1 MNSAVNSGTLTLNN
15 GAEITSFTNTKNAVI
30 YNGLN
35 ADYIK
40 NEGTIALSNG
50 TDRVGD
56 ILNNSQINI
65 TNSAFTLDNTI
76 TGTGNINITNSS
88 FTTNGEI
95 SNQNI
100 TADSSTMNFGN
111 NSNVLN
117 NSVLNVTNGST
128 INTKDGVYTDYVM
141 DELHSSA
148 DSRYSIDVTLTK
160 EEQNADTFTL
170 ENGGSGTI
178 YISSINVSNECDMN
192 EK

>member
-1 MNSAVNSGTLTLNN
+1 
-15 GAEITSFTNTKNAVI
+15 
-30 YNGLN
+30 
-35 ADYIK
+35 
-40 NEGTIALSNG
+40 
-50 TDRVGD
+50 
-56 ILNNSQINI
+56 
-65 TNSAFTLDNTI
+65 
-76 TGTGNINITNSS
+76 
-88 FTTNGEI
+88 
-95 SNQNI
+95 
-100 TADSSTMNFGN
+100 MNFGN

-192 EK
+192 ENTFCK

>member
-1 MNSAVNSGTLTLNN
+1 MDNSNELTVLGYADLNSAVNSGTLTLNN

-76 TGTGNINITNSS
+76 TGTGNINIC
-88 FTTNGEI
+88 
-95 SNQNI
+95 
-100 TADSSTMNFGN
+100 
-111 NSNVLN
+111 L
-117 NSVLNVTNGST
+117 L
-128 INTKDGVYTDYVM
+128 YTSPSPRD
-141 DELHSSA
+141 
-148 DSRYSIDVTLTK
+148 R
-160 EEQNADTFTL
+160 
-170 ENGGSGTI
+170 G
-178 YISSINVSNECDMN
+178 
-192 EK
+192 

>member
-1 MNSAVNSGTLTLNN
+1 M
-15 GAEITSFTNTKNAVI
+15 
-30 YNGLN
+30 N

-170 ENGGSGTI
+170 ENGGRDV
-178 YISSINVSNECDMN
+178 Y
-192 EK
+192 KRQ